1 MDLKA
6 MMDQAVQIAN
16 QRWEKALNL
25 PSPKV
30 AFYRSLQPADLDRI
44 AAQHGMDATL
54 QYIEAMEEEARGV
67 APNQPVSQ

>member
-6 MMDQAVQIAN
+6 IMDQAVQIAN
-16 QRWEKALNL
+16 QRWEKALGL
-25 PSPKV
+25 PSPGV

-44 AAQHGMDATL
+44 AAQHGLDETL
-54 QYIEAMEEEARGV
+54 RYIQAMEQEAQGA